1 MAKTGDTYTAGDK
14 ITVAEKYSYTNLN
27 GAAVTD
33 VPAEFNSGKDSVT
46 VTKDN
51 VTYYLQAKITGKQR
65 AGINTGSSGVTST
78 HITGSQIMDIIH
90 MILLH
95 RIRLEV
101 L

>member
-1 MAKTGDTYTAGDK
+1 M
-14 ITVAEKYSYTNLN
+14 IRLQLLEKYSYTNLN

-46 VTKDN
+46 VTKND

-78 HITGSQIMDIIH
+78 DS
-90 MILLH
+90 
-95 RIRLEV
+95 RLESMTGITYYWKSK
-101 L
+101 